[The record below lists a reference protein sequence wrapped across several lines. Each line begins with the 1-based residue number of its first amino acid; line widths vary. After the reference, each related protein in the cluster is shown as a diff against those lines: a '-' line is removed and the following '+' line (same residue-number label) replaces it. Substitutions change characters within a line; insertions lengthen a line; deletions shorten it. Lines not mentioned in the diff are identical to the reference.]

1 MSGTS
6 LEPSPR
12 TWEIT
17 SEIPGPLHTLADVWT
32 YRRLTVFLGVRS
44 LRKIYRRTILG
55 WLWLFIIPL
64 FPVALRTL
72 VFGML
77 LGVMADGI
85 PYFLFLMAGTV
96 VWDLFAIALLW
107 GTRGLELHGGTQ
119 DVYVPRVIMPIGAMA
134 LAVLDLVIKL
144 GVLAATIA
152 YFWARDGRSYLAFG
166 SSSALIVVA
175 LLLAVL
181 FAFSLALFTSVWS
194 ERTREV
200 RFVLNQLT
208 AVWYVA
214 TPVLYPM
221 SSVPEEWRT
230 WVLLNPMAP
239 ITNAFNY
246 GLFGI
251 GEPHLRELGIAA
263 LVALALL
270 TAGIRYFAAQ
280 DAATIDAR

>member
-1 MSGTS
+1 VTGTS
-6 LEPSPR
+6 LEQSPR

-17 SEIPGPLHTLADVWT
+17 SEIPGPVRTCADVWR

-44 LRKIYRRTILG
+44 LRKVYRRTMLG

-96 VWDLFAIALLW
+96 VWDLFAIALQW
-107 GTRGLELHGGTQ
+107 GTRGLELHGGVQ
-119 DVYVPRVIMPIGAMA
+119 DVYVPRVIMPVGAMA
-134 LAVLDLVIKL
+134 MAFLDVAIKL

-152 YFWARDGRSYLAFG
+152 YFWARDGRTYLAFG
-166 SSSALIVVA
+166 PSSVLVVVA
-175 LLLAVL
+175 LLLALL
-181 FAFSLALFTSVWS
+181 FAFALTLFTSVWS

-200 RFVLNQLT
+200 RFALAQLI
-208 AVWYVA
+208 AIWYVL

-221 SSVPEEWRT
+221 SSVPDEWRM

-239 ITNAFNY
+239 ITNAFTY

-251 GEPHLRELGIAA
+251 GEPHLRELCIAA
-263 LVALALL
+263 LVTVALL
-270 TAGIRYFAAQ
+270 LSGIRYFAAQ

>member
-1 MSGTS
+1 VSGAS
-6 LEPSPR
+6 LEQPPR

-17 SEIPGPLHTLADVWT
+17 SETPGPLRTLADVWT

-44 LRKIYRRTILG
+44 LRKIYRRTKLG

-64 FPVALRTL
+64 FPVAIRTL
-72 VFGML
+72 VFGVL
-77 LGVMADGI
+77 LGVMTEGV

-96 VWDLFAIALLW
+96 VWDLFAIALQW
-107 GTRGLELHGGTQ
+107 GTRGLELHGGVQ

-134 LAVLDLVIKL
+134 LAFLDLTIKL

-152 YFWARDGRSYLAFG
+152 YFWTSEGRTYLTIGPSLVLA
-166 SSSALIVVA
+166 VVA

-194 ERTREV
+194 ERTRDM
-200 RFVLNQLT
+200 RFTLAQLS

-221 SSVPEEWRT
+221 SSVPDSWRV
-230 WVLLNPMAP
+230 WVLMNPMAP
-239 ITNAFNY
+239 ITNAFIY
-246 GLFGI
+246 GLFGV
-251 GEPHLRELGIAA
+251 GEPHLRELAVAA
-263 LVALALL
+263 LVTLALL
-270 TAGIRYFAAQ
+270 VCGIRYFAAQ
-280 DAATIDAR
+280 DAAIVDAR